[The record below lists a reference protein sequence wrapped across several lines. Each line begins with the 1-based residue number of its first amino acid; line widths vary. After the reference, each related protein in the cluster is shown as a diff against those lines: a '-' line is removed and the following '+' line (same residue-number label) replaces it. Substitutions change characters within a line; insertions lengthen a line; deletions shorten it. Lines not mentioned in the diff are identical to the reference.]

1 MKKLF
6 IFGIAALLLVAFTA
20 PAMAK
25 VKMGGIIFA
34 DFYYLDRDKNNS
46 VAKGLANPANPD
58 PYTVGIYELSQITRL
73 NGRWTNEDNV
83 GMFIELGMGTG
94 GNAGSGVY
102 LRHAYGW
109 WDVNQSFQIMAGHST
124 TPFSQ
129 LNPSQLLG
137 TYSGTIIG
145 DGYGDWYS
153 GRFPQLRGTFKF
165 GKVGRIEIAFIDPSG
180 GDRGP
185 WVTTTDNWEV
195 DPDTGLIVND
205 PIDEPAGQN
214 NTKLPRID
222 IGVPLHFGPVRIYPA
237 ILWQEKNVDG
247 LTTGVDDKI
256 RTFAGSIG
264 ARAGFGPFGVAVE
277 GNWGKNMGNTRMG
290 MGGSPSGR
298 GLGYANAT
306 VVNNTIQ
313 DAETWAYW
321 IDAYYKFG
329 PVTPHFIF
337 GQQKSTNKN
346 ALDQDQDAKT
356 QMIGFS
362 IPIALA
368 KGFSIRPEFMWYDDG
383 KDKIG
388 DGTSTNMGKFGIYGV
403 QFQITF

>member
-1 MKKLF
+1 MVAQRDSGHANIKPLFEEERMKKLF
-6 IFGIAALLLVAFTA
+6 IIGFAALLLVAFTA

-46 VAKGLANPANPD
+46 VAKGLTNPD
-58 PYTVGIYELSQITRL
+58 NPDGYTVGVYELSPITRL

-83 GMFIELGMGTG
+83 GMFIELGLGGGGSNGTG
-94 GNAGSGVY
+94 VS

-109 WDVNQSFQIMAGHST
+109 WDINQSFQIMAGHST

-137 TYSGTIIG
+137 TYAGTIIG

-153 GRFPQLRGTFKF
+153 GRFPQVRGTWNF
-165 GKVGRIEIAFIDPSG
+165 GKVGRLEIAFIDPSG
-180 GDRGP
+180 GNPGP
-185 WVTTTDNWEV
+185 W
-195 DPDTGLIVND
+195 
-205 PIDEPAGQN
+205 PAGTYQN
-214 NTKLPRID
+214 NNKLPRID
-222 IGVPLHFGPVRIYPA
+222 VGVPLVFGPVRLYPA
-237 ILWQEKNVDG
+237 VLWQEKNVDS

-290 MGGSPSGR
+290 MGGSPSGS
-298 GLGYANAT
+298 GSGFANASL
-306 VVNNTIQ
+306 VNNQIE

-321 IDAYYKFG
+321 VDAYYKFG

-337 GQQKSTNKN
+337 GQQKSTNKS
-346 ALDQDQDAKT
+346 ASDSDQDVKT
-356 QMIGFS
+356 QMIGVS

-368 KGFSIRPEFMWYDDG
+368 KGFQIRPEFMWYDDG
-383 KDKIG
+383 KSSSATGGARTD
-388 DGTSTNMGKFGIYGV
+388 NGKFGVYGV